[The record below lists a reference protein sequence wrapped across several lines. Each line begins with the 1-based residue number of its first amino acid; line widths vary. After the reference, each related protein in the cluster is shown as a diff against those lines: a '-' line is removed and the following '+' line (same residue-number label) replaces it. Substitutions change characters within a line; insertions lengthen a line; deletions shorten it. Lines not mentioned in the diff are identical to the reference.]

1 MISHSFDFSEL
12 LKELKGKS
20 RKEVW
25 ELVNREFSLAEQP
38 LIDHPRRDYDRKVYA
53 NLVGKLLFFL
63 RNECRPAD
71 LRHEKLALFMPLCEH
86 WVRSGEMEP
95 KVLELFD
102 KKK

>member
-1 MISHSFDFSEL
+1 MISNSFDFSEL
-12 LKELKGKS
+12 LKELNGKS

-38 LIDHPRRDYDRKVYA
+38 LIDRPRRDYDRKVYA

-71 LRHEKLALFMPLCEH
+71 LRPEKFALFRPLCEH
-86 WVRSGEMEP
+86 WIRIGEMEP
-95 KVLELFD
+95 RVLELFD
-102 KKK
+102 KKE